1 MNVFK
6 QSINRVKQS
15 VDEKFGSA
23 ERTELDPDLQ
33 RLINRAEEIKSSTE
47 KILSDIEAYIQP
59 DPSLRILPNMMM
71 EGLNKPETVG
81 QNMSQLGTKLG
92 TEDSYGK
99 IMIKGGEAFHKMG
112 QVEREFMAAAQTK
125 YVLPVR
131 RFLNEEVKILE
142 QEKKELNNKRLD
154 MDALKPKV
162 AKGGAPAELEF
173 KAAQEAFNKSVESV
187 RSRLLSVEG
196 KLAEMQ
202 KAFKEFIETEIEL
215 HAKKTQILN
224 DYKKNL

>member
-6 QSINRVKQS
+6 QSINRVKQT
-15 VDEKFGSA
+15 VDEKFGSV

-59 DPSLRILPNMMM
+59 DPSLRLLPNMMVD
-71 EGLNKPETVG
+71 GLNKPETVG
-81 QNMSQLGTKLG
+81 QDMSQLGTKLG

-99 IMIKGGEAFHKMG
+99 VMIKGGEAFHKLG
-112 QVEREFMAAAQTK
+112 QVEREFMSVAQAK

-131 RFLNEEVKILE
+131 RFLNEEIKILE
-142 QEKKELNNKRLD
+142 TEKKELNNKRLD
-154 MDALKPKV
+154 MDALKQKV
-162 AKGGAPAELEF
+162 AKGGAPAEQEY
-173 KAAQEAFNKSVESV
+173 KAAQEAFNKCVESV
-187 RSRLLSVEG
+187 RNRLHTVEG
-196 KLAEMQ
+196 KLAEIQ
-202 KAFKEFIETEIEL
+202 KALKEYIDAEIEL
-215 HAKKTQILN
+215 HAKKSQILN